1 VALKLGTFK
10 KKQGVKNSVPTAS
23 MADIAFLLL
32 IFFMATTIF
41 KMEDGLEVTLPRAET
56 AQKQQREKIMH
67 VWIDQLG
74 SISINDKIVRVN
86 QIEDIMTIMLQE
98 RPDLI
103 VAFNADDRA
112 PYRVISD
119 VMEELKDAS
128 AVRVSFTSDKKNP
141 NARRRREL

>member
-1 VALKLGTFK
+1 
-10 KKQGVKNSVPTAS
+10 

-67 VWIDQLG
+67 VWVDRAG
-74 SISINDKIVRVN
+74 RISINDRLVGVDEVEGIVKG
-86 QIEDIMTIMLQE
+86 MLSE
-98 RPDLI
+98 RPDLV

-112 PYRVISD
+112 PYRVVSG
-119 VMEELKDAS
+119 VLEELKDAN
-128 AVRVSFTSDKKNP
+128 AVRVSFTSDRK
-141 NARRRREL
+141 AAGERRRRQP